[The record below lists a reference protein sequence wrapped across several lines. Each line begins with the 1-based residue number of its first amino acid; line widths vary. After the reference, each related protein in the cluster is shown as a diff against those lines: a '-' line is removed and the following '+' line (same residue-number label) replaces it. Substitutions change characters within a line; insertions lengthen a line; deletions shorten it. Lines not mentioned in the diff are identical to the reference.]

1 MRCKKSIAITLALF
15 FVFSFSENIMPFEAD
30 LSLPVSSTA
39 NQEKC
44 LIPDGRSIGVTLST
58 NGALIVDFMDIEGNT
73 GEIPSPAR
81 TAGLKSGDLIQG
93 FDGKKVS
100 NVEELVS
107 AISASAGKC
116 SSLTLSRNGKKSE
129 VLIKPEISKND
140 GNLKIGAWVKD
151 AASGIGTLTFFDPDT
166 KSFAALGHGI
176 CDAETGKLLP
186 VESGSILSAG
196 IVSVSKGEK
205 GVPGE
210 LNGIFKNDSE
220 ALGEISKN
228 SDAGISGTVSDSFK
242 TSNTPIPIGHRE
254 NIKLGSAS
262 VLTTING
269 SLPQKFDIEIIKIM
283 PKVISQQKGFVI
295 QITDEKLL
303 EKTGGIVQGMSGSP
317 IIQNGKL
324 VGAVTHVLVNDPT
337 RGYGIFI
344 ENMLSEAKIIK

>member
-15 FVFSFSENIMPFEAD
+15 FIFSFSGNIVPFESE
-30 LSLPVSSTA
+30 LSMPALSTA

-44 LIPDGRSIGVTLST
+44 LVPDGRSIGVMLST
-58 NGALIVDFMDIEGNT
+58 NGALIVDFMDIDSSN
-73 GEIPSPAR
+73 GEVPSPAR
-81 TAGLKSGDLIQG
+81 VAGLKAGDLIQG
-93 FDGKKVS
+93 FDGKKIS
-100 NVEELVS
+100 NVAELVS
-107 AISASAGKC
+107 AIAASAGK
-116 SSLTLSRNGKKSE
+116 SSALTLSRNGKKSE
-129 VLIKPEISKND
+129 VLIKPEVSKND
-140 GNLKIGAWVKD
+140 GSLKIGAWVKD

-166 KSFAALGHGI
+166 KAFAALGHGI

-220 ALGEISKN
+220 TLGEISKN
-228 SDAGISGTVSDSFK
+228 SEAGISGIASKSFAA
-242 TSNTPIPIGHRE
+242 NGTPIPIGHRE
-254 NIKLGSAS
+254 NVKVGSAS

-317 IIQNGKL
+317 ILQNGRI
-324 VGAVTHVLVNDPT
+324 VGAVTHVFVNDPT

-344 ENMLSEAKIIK
+344 EDMLSITAR